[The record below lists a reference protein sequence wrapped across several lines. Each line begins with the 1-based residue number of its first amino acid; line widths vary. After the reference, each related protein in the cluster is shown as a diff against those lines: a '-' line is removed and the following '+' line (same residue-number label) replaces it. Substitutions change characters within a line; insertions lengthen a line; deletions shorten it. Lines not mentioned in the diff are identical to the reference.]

1 MLEKQDNLS
10 AHFILANQNSNW
22 SQFLIVLVYGDQ
34 KKKKTKQNLVKIIA
48 IDWEIF

>member
-34 KKKKTKQNLVKIIA
+34 KKKKQNKTLSK
-48 IDWEIF
+48 